1 MKPAPFDYEAP
12 TTVAD
17 ALKLLAA
24 HEESRPI
31 AGGQSLVP
39 MLAFRLARP
48 SLLVDLNRIPS
59 LAGIEENGGV
69 LRIGAM
75 TRQARVLASDAVKR
89 HAPLLV
95 QALENV
101 GHPPTR
107 ARGTIGGSCAHA
119 DPAAELPS
127 AMIALD
133 ATMIIAGPG
142 GERRLRADDFFIGA
156 FETALQ
162 PGEILVALELPR
174 QQGGSAFLEVSARK
188 GDFGIV
194 TVAARLAVKDGRCA
208 DAALVLGGI
217 TERSVRCTEAE
228 NILKEQ
234 GAIPAAI
241 DAALAALPLDA
252 VTMDSRSASAAYRR
266 RLIPELCRRAIEA
279 ALSAKVAS

>member
-1 MKPAPFDYEAP
+1 MKPAPFDYQAP

-17 ALKLLAA
+17 ALKLLGS
-24 HEESRPI
+24 HEDARPI

-59 LAGIEENGGV
+59 LAGIEEKGGV

-75 TRQARVLASDAVKR
+75 TRQAKVLTSDVVKR

-127 AMIALD
+127 AMVALD
-133 ATMIIAGPG
+133 ATMVIAGAG
-142 GERRLRADDFFIGA
+142 GERRVRADDFFIGA

-162 PGEILVALELPR
+162 PGEILVALELPE

-188 GDFGIV
+188 GDFGII
-194 TVAARLAVKDGRCA
+194 TVAARIAVKDGRCF

-217 TERSVRCTEAE
+217 TERSVRCAEAE
-228 NILKEQ
+228 RILKEQ
-234 GAIPAAI
+234 GLSSEAI

-279 ALSAKVAS
+279 ALTSKVAL

>member
-17 ALKLLAA
+17 ALKLLGS
-24 HEESRPI
+24 HEDARPI

-59 LAGIEENGGV
+59 LSGIEEKGGV

-75 TRQARVLASDAVKR
+75 TRQAKVLASDVVKR

-133 ATMIIAGPG
+133 ATMVIAGSG
-142 GERRLRADDFFIGA
+142 GERRVRADDFFIGA

-162 PGEILVALELPR
+162 PGEILVALELSK
-174 QQGGSAFLEVSARK
+174 QQGVSAFLEVSARK

-194 TVAARLAVKDGRCA
+194 TVAARVAVKDGRCI

-217 TERSVRCTEAE
+217 AERSVRCAEAE
-228 NILKEQ
+228 RILKEQ
-234 GAIPAAI
+234 GATPKAI
-241 DAALAALPLDA
+241 DAVLAALPLDA
-252 VTMDSRSASAAYRR
+252 VTMDSRSASAAHRR

-279 ALSAKVAS
+279 ALASQVTP

>member
-12 TTVAD
+12 TTIAD
-17 ALKLLAA
+17 ALKLLGG
-24 HEESRPI
+24 HEDARPI

-59 LAGIEENGGV
+59 LAGIEEKGGV

-75 TRQARVLASDAVKR
+75 TRQAAVLASDTVKH
-89 HAPLLV
+89 HAPLLI

-127 AMIALD
+127 AMVALD
-133 ATMIIAGPG
+133 ATMVIAASG
-142 GERRLRADDFFIGA
+142 GERRVPADDFFIGA
-156 FETALQ
+156 FETVLQ
-162 PGEILVALELPR
+162 TGEILVALELPK
-174 QQGGSAFLEVSARK
+174 QTGGSAFLEVSARK

-194 TVAARLAVKDGRCA
+194 TVAARIAVKDGRCT

-217 TERSVRCTEAE
+217 TERSVRCAQAE
-228 NILKEQ
+228 HILKEQ
-234 GAIPAAI
+234 GATPKAI
-241 DAALAALPLDA
+241 DVALAALPLDT
-252 VTMDSRSASAAYRR
+252 VTMDSRLASAAYRR

-279 ALSAKVAS
+279 ATTSKVAL

>member
-12 TTVAD
+12 TTIAD
-17 ALKLLAA
+17 ALKILAA

-59 LAGIEENGGV
+59 LAGVEEQGDV

-75 TRQARVLASDAVKR
+75 TRQAKVLASDVVKR

-107 ARGTIGGSCAHA
+107 ARGTVGGSCAHA

-127 AMIALD
+127 AMVALD
-133 ATMIIAGPG
+133 ATMIIAGSG
-142 GERRLRADDFFIGA
+142 GERRVRADDFFIGA

-162 PGEILVALELPR
+162 PGEILVALELPK

-194 TVAARLAVKDGRCA
+194 TVAARLVVNEGRCT
-208 DAALVLGGI
+208 DVALVLGGI

-228 NILKEQ
+228 RILKEQ
-234 GAIPAAI
+234 GTTSKAIA
-241 DAALAALPLDA
+241 AALAALPLDA

-279 ALSAKVAS
+279 ALASQVAP

>member
-59 LAGIEENGGV
+59 LFGIEEKGGV

-75 TRQARVLASDAVKR
+75 TRQATVLASDAVKR

-127 AMIALD
+127 AMVALD
-133 ATMIIAGPG
+133 ATMVIVGSG
-142 GERRLRADDFFIGA
+142 GERRVCADDFFIGA

-162 PGEILVALELPR
+162 PGEILVALELPK

-194 TVAARLAVKDGRCA
+194 TVAARLVVKERRCTE
-208 DAALVLGGI
+208 AALVLGGI
-217 TERSVRCTEAE
+217 TDRSVRCTEVE
-228 NILKEQ
+228 RILKEQ
-234 GAIPAAI
+234 GTAPKAI

-279 ALSAKVAS
+279 ALASQVAP

>member
-12 TTVAD
+12 TTIAD
-17 ALKLLAA
+17 ALKLLGS
-24 HEESRPI
+24 HEDARPI

-59 LAGIEENGGV
+59 LAGIEEKGGV

-75 TRQARVLASDAVKR
+75 TRQAAVLASETVKH
-89 HAPLLV
+89 HAPLLI

-127 AMIALD
+127 AMVALG
-133 ATMIIAGPG
+133 ATMVIATSG
-142 GERRLRADDFFIGA
+142 GERRVPADDFFIGA
-156 FETALQ
+156 FETVLQ
-162 PGEILVALELPR
+162 PGEILVALELPK
-174 QQGGSAFLEVSARK
+174 QTGGSAFLEVSARK

-194 TVAARLAVKDGRCA
+194 TVAARIAVQDGRCT

-217 TERSVRCTEAE
+217 TERSVRCAQAE
-228 NILKEQ
+228 RILKEQ
-234 GAIPAAI
+234 GATPKAI
-241 DAALAALPLDA
+241 DAALAELPLDA

-266 RLIPELCRRAIEA
+266 RLIPELCRRAIKA
-279 ALSAKVAS
+279 ALTSKVAS

>member
-17 ALKLLAA
+17 ALKLLGN
-24 HEESRPI
+24 HEDARPI

-48 SLLVDLNRIPS
+48 SLLVDLNRIPA
-59 LAGIEENGGV
+59 LAGIEEKGGV

-89 HAPLLV
+89 HAPLLA

-127 AMIALD
+127 AMVALD
-133 ATMIIAGPG
+133 ATMVIATAD
-142 GERRLRADDFFIGA
+142 GERSVPADDFFIGA

-162 PGEILVALELPR
+162 PGEILVALEIPK

-194 TVAARLAVKDGRCA
+194 TVAARLAIKDGRCL
-208 DAALVLGGI
+208 DAVLVLGGI
-217 TERSVRCTEAE
+217 TERSVRCTEAAR
-228 NILKEQ
+228 ILKEQ
-234 GAIPAAI
+234 GTDPKAIA
-241 DAALAALPLDA
+241 AALAVLPLDA

-279 ALSAKVAS
+279 ALSSKVAS

>member
-59 LAGIEENGGV
+59 LAGVEEQGGV

-75 TRQARVLASDAVKR
+75 TRQATVLASDAVKR

-127 AMIALD
+127 AMVALD
-133 ATMIIAGPG
+133 ATMVIVGSG
-142 GERRLRADDFFIGA
+142 GERRVRADDFFIGA

-162 PGEILVALELPR
+162 PGEILVALELPK

-194 TVAARLAVKDGRCA
+194 TVAVRLAVKEGRCT
-208 DAALVLGGI
+208 DVALVLGGI
-217 TERSVRCTEAE
+217 TERSVRCTETE
-228 NILKEQ
+228 RILKEQ
-234 GAIPAAI
+234 GTAPKAIA
-241 DAALAALPLDA
+241 AALAALPLDA

-279 ALSAKVAS
+279 ALASQVAP